1 MIKTPLAT
9 VSNLIAPNVDVTL
22 NFISQMPMSKQSY
35 KHTTGLAGEFLV
47 AGELLR
53 RGIMA
58 AVTYGNAKKAD
69 VIAVNDT
76 KAASLEVKST
86 SQTKWVIG
94 SELPSDNPNIWV
106 LVYLPKSE
114 TASPEYFILT
124 SAELRKL
131 LMPQHE
137 EYHKKYLAKHGKEYT
152 SKGVVSIKR
161 ELLNESH
168 LSAWGKVSVAL
179 GI

>member
-1 MIKTPLAT
+1 
-9 VSNLIAPNVDVTL
+9 
-22 NFISQMPMSKQSY
+22 MSKQSY
-35 KHTTGLAGEFLV
+35 KHRTGLAGEFLV

-58 AVTYGNAKKAD
+58 GVTYGNAKKAD

-76 KAASLEVKST
+76 KAVSLEVKST

-94 SELPSDNPNIWV
+94 SELPPDNPNIWV
-106 LVYLPKSE
+106 LVHLPESE

-124 SAELRKL
+124 NAELREL

-137 EYHKKYLAKHGKEYT
+137 KYHKKYFAKYGKQCT

-161 ELLNESH
+161 ELLNENH
-168 LSAWGKVSVAL
+168 LGAWGKVSVAL